1 MEASNEINN
10 LKQLPGSTTKQLIL
24 LDLKLQYFIF
34 NQKYVSLITLED
46 LTTLFLKIGIH
57 SILG

>member
-34 NQKYVSLITLED
+34 NQKYVSLITPED
-46 LTTLFLKIGIH
+46 LTTLF
-57 SILG
+57 